1 MHPEKKTKR
10 DKTISMAKVIGLGNA
25 LVDIM
30 TSLENDQILS
40 DINFPKGSMQLV
52 DADKSKEIL
61 ELTANLKSS
70 LASGGS
76 AANTIHGIARL
87 GMDCAF
93 VGSVGSDEYGHIFKQ
108 DLIKSNIT
116 PKLFESKTETGR
128 AVAMV
133 SPDSERTFATYLGAA
148 VDLSAQHITPELFK
162 GYDMLHIEGYLV
174 FNEELIEKSVKTAK
188 EAGLEVSL
196 DLASFNV
203 VDAKLEFLQRISK
216 EYVDIIFANEEE
228 AKSFTGQDDPEKA
241 LQIIADYA
249 KISIVKIGK
258 EGSMILKE
266 GKTTRVGIIKATAL
280 DTTGA
285 GDLYAAGFL
294 FAYLNNLGLEN
305 AGKIGALLAGKVI
318 EEMGA
323 KIKDA
328 VWTDIL
334 TQVKEIT
341 VR

>member
-1 MHPEKKTKR
+1 
-10 DKTISMAKVIGLGNA
+10 MAKVIGLGNA

-40 DINFPKGSMQLV
+40 DIKFPKGSMQLV

-61 ELTANLKSS
+61 NLTANLKSS

-93 VGSVGSDEYGHIFKQ
+93 VGSIGADEYGNIFKQ
-108 DLIKSNIT
+108 DLIKSHIT

-148 VDLSAQHITPELFK
+148 VDLSANHITPELFK

-241 LQIIADYA
+241 LQIIAEYA
-249 KISIVKIGK
+249 KVSIVKIGK
-258 EGSMILKE
+258 EGSMILKD
-266 GKTTRVGIIKATAL
+266 GQTTRVGIIKATAL

-323 KIKDA
+323 QIKDT
-328 VWTDIL
+328 VWSDIL
-334 TQVKEIT
+334 SQVKVIIAS
-341 VR
+341 

>member
-1 MHPEKKTKR
+1 
-10 DKTISMAKVIGLGNA
+10 MAKVIGLGNA

-93 VGSVGSDEYGHIFKQ
+93 VGSIGSDEYGNIFKQ

-174 FNEELIEKSVKTAK
+174 FNEELIETAVKTAK

-228 AKSFTGQDDPEKA
+228 AKSFTGQEDPEKA

-249 KISIVKIGK
+249 KVSIVKIGK
-258 EGSMILKE
+258 EGSMILNNGE
-266 GKTTRVGIIKATAL
+266 TTRVGIITATAL

-323 KIKDA
+323 QIKDT

-334 TQVKEIT
+334 AQVKEIIAS
-341 VR
+341 